1 MSCGLSAMSGEA
13 WFLVSVLVALV
24 LIIAYRGVVG

>member
-1 MSCGLSAMSGEA
+1 MSGEA